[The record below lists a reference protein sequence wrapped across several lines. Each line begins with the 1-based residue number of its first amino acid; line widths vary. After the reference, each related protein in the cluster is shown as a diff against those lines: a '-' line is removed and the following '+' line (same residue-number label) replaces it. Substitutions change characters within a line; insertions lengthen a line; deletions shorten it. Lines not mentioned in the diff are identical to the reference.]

1 MHILFEQFML
11 SHMHRKH
18 VTTGGK
24 HVTWCVKN
32 MLGCWSIWSLLRE
45 HVPYACIV
53 VSSKMIITDNF
64 TPNSNA
70 DVDVNGD
77 NRVSRFNRKRTHLTL
92 SQCEQFPLHAQPKL
106 KTCKTRTAAS
116 YVSFSFI
123 TIQMDK
129 STFVKLKVL
138 QMCFSFWLHG
148 CKMEIHYQSNSL
160 KMWTDFLLRRSLMLW
175 TINPS
180 NHHKKYASSPM
191 LCFTWQENEARLT
204 QLLVD
209 AAGWNAATF
218 LTLLPLSYQGGC
230 LLTAAAVWP
239 GHHSEFLMLT
249 QHLNGQ
255 LNVKLWLK
263 RPPISNSQP
272 LVGCQLHQCKFDNS
286 YNDKIIPFLLNT
298 DK

>member
-1 MHILFEQFML
+1 MQMWTLT
-11 SHMHRKH
+11 
-18 VTTGGK
+18 VTTELAGSTGSELIS
-24 HVTWCVKN
+24 HCHNVNSSPCTHNLSWRRVKPELQPV
-32 MLGCWSIWSLLRE
+32 MFHFRLLQYKWTSPRATDHYFSLL
-45 HVPYACIV
+45 PQ
-53 VSSKMIITDNF
+53 S
-64 TPNSNA
+64 
-70 DVDVNGD
+70 
-77 NRVSRFNRKRTHLTL
+77 FN
-92 SQCEQFPLHAQPKL
+92 
-106 KTCKTRTAAS
+106 
-116 YVSFSFI
+116 
-123 TIQMDK
+123 
-129 STFVKLKVL
+129 FVKLKVL
-138 QMCFSFWLHG
+138 QMSFSFWLHG

-160 KMWTDFLLRRSLMLW
+160 KTWTDFLLRRSLMLW

-191 LCFTWQENEARLT
+191 LCFTWQENEATLT

-263 RPPISNSQP
+263 RPPISNSQT
-272 LVGCQLHQCKFDNS
+272 LVGCKLHQCKFDNS

-298 DK
+298 DKLKLSRCTHTFSDVNFTY